1 MRVLV
6 TGHLGYLGSVLVPML
21 LGTGHSVVGL
31 DSNLYAASAF
41 GDGMPPV
48 PVRGLDVRDVEV
60 GDLAGLDAI
69 VHLAAL
75 SNDPL
80 GDLDPLLTD
89 EINHAASVRLARLAK
104 AAGVGRFVF
113 SSSCSNYGAAG
124 DGLVDEDAELRP
136 ITAYALS
143 KVEVERDVSRLA
155 DDGFSPVFL
164 RNATAYGV
172 SPRLRCDL
180 VLNDLVAWA
189 YATGRV
195 RLKSDGTPWRPLVH
209 AEDIARACVAVLS
222 APRERVHG
230 QAFNVG
236 RTDENYRIR
245 DIAEIV
251 RETVPGSRI
260 EYAPG
265 AAPDQRSYR
274 VDFEKIRRAVP
285 SFVPRWTVRHGAR
298 ELYEAYRRH
307 GLQADDLEG
316 PRFRRIDQI
325 RLLRTN
331 GQIDETLR
339 WRADAAPAGRDGG
352 SVG

>member
-1 MRVLV
+1 
-6 TGHLGYLGSVLVPML
+6 
-21 LGTGHSVVGL
+21 
-31 DSNLYAASAF
+31 
-41 GDGMPPV
+41 
-48 PVRGLDVRDVEV
+48 
-60 GDLAGLDAI
+60 
-69 VHLAAL
+69 
-75 SNDPL
+75 
-80 GDLDPLLTD
+80 
-89 EINHAASVRLARLAK
+89 
-104 AAGVGRFVF
+104 
-113 SSSCSNYGAAG
+113 
-124 DGLVDEDAELRP
+124 
-136 ITAYALS
+136 
-143 KVEVERDVSRLA
+143 
-155 DDGFSPVFL
+155 
-164 RNATAYGV
+164 
-172 SPRLRCDL
+172 
-180 VLNDLVAWA
+180 LNDLVAWA

-222 APRERVHG
+222 APRERIHA

-251 RETVPGSRI
+251 RETVPGSRV

-285 SFVPRWTVRHGAR
+285 SFVPRWTVRDGAR

-307 GLQADDLEG
+307 GLRADDLEG

-325 RLLRTN
+325 RLLRAN
-331 GQIDETLR
+331 GEIDETLR
-339 WRADAAPAGRDGG
+339 WRADAAPAG

>member
-1 MRVLV
+1 MHVLV

-21 LGTGHSVVGL
+21 LENGHSVVGL
-31 DSNLYAASAF
+31 DSNLYAACAF
-41 GDGMPPV
+41 GDPIPTV
-48 PVRGLDVRDVEV
+48 PVRQLDLRDVEV
-60 GDLAGLDAI
+60 TDLGGLDAI
-69 VHLAAL
+69 VHLAGL

-80 GDLDPLLTD
+80 GDLNPALTQ

-104 AAGVGRFVF
+104 AAGVHRFVF

-124 DGLVDEDAELRP
+124 DGMVDESAELRP
-136 ITAYALS
+136 ITPYALS
-143 KVEVERDVSRLA
+143 KVQVERDVALLA
-155 DDGFSPVFL
+155 DEDFSPVFL

-189 YATGRV
+189 YTTGRV
-195 RLKSDGTPWRPLVH
+195 RIKSDGTPWRPLVH

-222 APRERVHG
+222 APREVVHG
-230 QAFNVG
+230 RAFNVG

-245 DIAEIV
+245 DLAEIV

-274 VDFEKIRRAVP
+274 VDFGNIRRALP
-285 SFVPRWTVRHGAR
+285 DFTPRWTARDGAR
-298 ELYEAYRRH
+298 ELHEAYRRQ
-307 GLQADDLEG
+307 GLRVDDLEG
-316 PRFRRIDQI
+316 PRYRRIDQI
-325 RLLRTN
+325 RLLLRN

-339 WRADAAPAGRDGG
+339 WSNAAASAGRDVR
-352 SVG
+352 SAE